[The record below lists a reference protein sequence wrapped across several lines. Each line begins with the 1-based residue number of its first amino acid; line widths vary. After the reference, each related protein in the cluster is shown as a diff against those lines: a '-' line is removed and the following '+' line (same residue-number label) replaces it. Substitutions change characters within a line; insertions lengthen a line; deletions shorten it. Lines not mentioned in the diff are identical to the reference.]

1 MEVLYKRKLYRKE
14 SVFFQTS
21 SVTTTNSFF
30 KCNCGILHVVFQ
42 RHSEKYMV
50 GFLFVC
56 FFNCNSRSSFYYLVH
71 IMFIHISF

>member
-56 FFNCNSRSSFYYLVH
+56 FF
-71 IMFIHISF
+71 